1 MIGKPP
7 RHRKNVDPNEKTTV
21 EDGDMSSHV
30 QKSKLQ
36 TSTSSRWISARWQ
49 TLQSGAY
56 EVLFV
61 LLKGGLSFLRRLRV
75 VDPNSLGGLR
85 VLDRSLVGFLNKGS
99 VTSVASH
106 RPLWK

>member
-1 MIGKPP
+1 
-7 RHRKNVDPNEKTTV
+7 
-21 EDGDMSSHV
+21 MSSHV

-36 TSTSSRWISARWQ
+36 TSTSSRWISARSQ
-49 TLQSGAY
+49 TFQSGAY

-61 LLKGGLSFLRRLRV
+61 LLEGGLSFLRRLRV
-75 VDPNSLGGLR
+75 VDPSSHGGLR
-85 VLDRSLVGFLNKGS
+85 VLDRSLVGFLNKGF